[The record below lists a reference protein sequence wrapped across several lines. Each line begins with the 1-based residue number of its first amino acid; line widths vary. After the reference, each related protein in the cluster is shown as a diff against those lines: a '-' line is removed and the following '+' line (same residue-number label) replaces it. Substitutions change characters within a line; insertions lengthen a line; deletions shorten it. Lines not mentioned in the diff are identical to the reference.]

1 MKSRAEWN
9 NPSVWCRLALLASV
23 AFYLGVGLHWLN
35 ADSLPRDGD
44 EEGHVGAAELVMQS
58 ARESPVE
65 GIRLAVAGDLGHYPP
80 LYPGVVG
87 LHWAV
92 MGAGDPGRLVVR
104 GVNLI
109 WPLLAAW
116 AIWGW
121 LWSNRWN
128 AAMHAGRLWLWLCCT
143 GWTYL
148 LSQLMSRR
156 AMKFLPLE
164 GAPHR
169 LHVPMEESIENV
181 AHIMLIVCAFA
192 DRFVRRP
199 PDR

>member
-1 MKSRAEWN
+1 MTLPLLLTDDQRWPHWWPLLLGPAAIGMTYVAHAAGWQWFLEKRHHEIPAYGLLIIAIAAFLVRYARQRRTW
-9 NPSVWCRLALLASV
+9 LLLLA
-23 AFYLGVGLHWLN
+23 A
-35 ADSLPRDGD
+35 
-44 EEGHVGAAELVMQS
+44 
-58 ARESPVE
+58 
-65 GIRLAVAGDLGHYPP
+65 LAVIFLLREWKTYLRMPALGIEKTSAW
-80 LYPGVVG
+80 VFV
-87 LHWAV
+87 
-92 MGAGDPGRLVVR
+92 
-104 GVNLI
+104 
-109 WPLLAAW
+109 LLAAW